1 MFSGVYGKE
10 SSFVPDLSFFV
21 VLWSSYFVDEFL
33 AAVKLSSSLP
43 FNTKKLPVYWKTW
56 RKRRTLEKWLTMY
69 GPKTVQFN

>member
-21 VLWSSYFVDEFL
+21 ILWSSYFVDELL
-33 AAVKLSSSLP
+33 AVVKLSSSLS

-56 RKRRTLEKWLTMY
+56 RERRTLEEWLTIY
-69 GPKTVQFN
+69 GPITDQFD